1 MRREWL
7 ETDYYS
13 VLGVSKDA
21 SDKEIKKA
29 YRKLARENHPDTNP
43 DDAVAES
50 RFKEVNEAY
59 EVLGDSDTRKEY
71 DHAREMGYFVGDPR
85 GAQQHVTIEDL
96 FGGAAGAGGGSPFDL
111 FGGGGGGFA
120 DLFQQA
126 ANRPRAGHDVS
137 AELELTFHESISG
150 TLKQLSINGQAV
162 KVKIPKGVS
171 NNTKIRLRGKGAP
184 GSSGGPNGDL
194 YVTVHVAEHPMF
206 GRRGRNLSLTVPITF
221 VEAALGA
228 DIDVP
233 TLDGKV
239 RLRIPAGT
247 ATGKKFRVRGKGVE
261 TTKGTGDLTVTVEVA
276 VPESL
281 GDEDRALLEQ
291 LRDNRTDDNPREH
304 LGV

>member
-29 YRKLARENHPDTNP
+29 YRKLARDHHPDTNP
-43 DDAVAES
+43 DDAVAEA

-59 EVLGDSDTRKEY
+59 EVLGDAETRKEY
-71 DHAREMGYFVGDPR
+71 DHARDMGYFVGGPR
-85 GAQQHVTIEDL
+85 GAQQRVTIEDL
-96 FGGAAGAGGGSPFDL
+96 FGGPSAGAGGSPFDL

-126 ANRPRAGHDVS
+126 ANRPRAGHDVN
-137 AELELTFHESISG
+137 AEMDLTFHESIEG
-150 TLKQLSINGQAV
+150 TLKQLSINGQVV
-162 KVKIPKGVS
+162 KVKIPQGVA
-171 NNTKIRLRGKGAP
+171 NNAKIRLRGKGAP
-184 GSSGGPNGDL
+184 GSNGGPNGDL
-194 YVTVHVAEHPMF
+194 YVTVHVADHPVF
-206 GRRGRNLSLTVPITF
+206 GRHGRNLSLTVPITF

-228 DIDVP
+228 DINVP

-247 ATGKKFRVRGKGVE
+247 ANGKKFRVRGKGV
-261 TTKGTGDLTVTVEVA
+261 TTSKGTGDLMVTVEVA
-276 VPESL
+276 VPDDLS
-281 GDEDRALLEQ
+281 DDDRTLLEQ
-291 LRDNRTDDNPREH
+291 LRDSRADDNPREH